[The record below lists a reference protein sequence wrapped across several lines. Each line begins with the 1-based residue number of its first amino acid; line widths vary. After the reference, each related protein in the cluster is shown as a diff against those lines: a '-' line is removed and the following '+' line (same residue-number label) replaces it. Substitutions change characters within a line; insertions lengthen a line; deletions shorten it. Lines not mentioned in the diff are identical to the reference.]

1 MASKFD
7 IKLDD
12 VVYEKYPNYCFRC
25 RSKPCRCF
33 KLSTI
38 FISYTMDTK
47 HEMNLIETMLKTLG
61 LKVLIFEVLGPSFRS
76 TRMVEA
82 FNAINRSD
90 GAIVLLKSH
99 WSENVYAETI
109 EILRNIDENNVW
121 ICAKRQAKN
130 KRNKLQAMLKDVE
143 FSHRIEYYSS
153 ERNLVSLVKKVVGTR
168 IEELKMLGSKV
179 H

>member
-1 MASKFD
+1 M
-7 IKLDD
+7 
-12 VVYEKYPNYCFRC
+12 
-25 RSKPCRCF
+25 
-33 KLSTI
+33 
-38 FISYTMDTK
+38 
-47 HEMNLIETMLKTLG
+47 
-61 LKVLIFEVLGPSFRS
+61 
-76 TRMVEA
+76 
-82 FNAINRSD
+82 
-90 GAIVLLKSH
+90 LLKSH